1 MSDDQHGFVPLTS
14 LRQGPADPRA
24 VLEDIRRIYFKT
36 TKQTIQHDLAHA
48 IALLKALPTEAD
60 REKARVY
67 MDGLSQMRSEWG
79 EGRRKKP

>member
-14 LRQGPADPRA
+14 LRQGPVDPQA

-48 IALLKALPTEAD
+48 IELLKALPTEED

-67 MDGLSQMRSEWG
+67 MDGLSQMRSEWA
-79 EGRRKKP
+79 RRKKR